1 MQNSKKQNKISGGFL
16 IVSLKS
22 IYINTFGLFVIDL
35 QSKQVI
41 FRHESYHLWEAN
53 IQGLLLKNYDFLIL
67 SDKGK

>member
-53 IQGLLLKNYDFLIL
+53 I
-67 SDKGK
+67 

>member
-1 MQNSKKQNKISGGFL
+1 M

-35 QSKQVI
+35 QTKQVI